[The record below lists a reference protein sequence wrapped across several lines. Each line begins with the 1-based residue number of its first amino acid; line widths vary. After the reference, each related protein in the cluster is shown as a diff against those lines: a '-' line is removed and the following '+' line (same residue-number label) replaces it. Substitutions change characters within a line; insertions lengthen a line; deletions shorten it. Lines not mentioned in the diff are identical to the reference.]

1 MTTPANADSPLA
13 RGYTTGKGTGPGM
26 KLQDKVLQMLKTAV
40 KDDIRDLK
48 IMLDKNKTNDQ
59 RESAFSAI
67 DGRHA
72 NLTGGAKA
80 LPKDSNR
87 LKKLVKVIDAHKK
100 LAAKAKDNH
109 GMTSVAKLD
118 AAKKEVSD
126 FKTQISDLDKLLAK
140 K

>member
-1 MTTPANADSPLA
+1 MTGPASADSPLA
-13 RGYTTGKGTGPGM
+13 RGYTAGKGTGPGM

-48 IMLDKNKTNDQ
+48 VMLDKNKTSDQ

-87 LKKLVKVIDAHKK
+87 LKKLVKTMDAYKK
-100 LAAKAKDNH
+100 MAVKVKDQH
-109 GMTSVAKLD
+109 GMTSVGKLD
-118 AAKKEVSD
+118 AAKKEVAD
-126 FKTQISDLDKLLAK
+126 FKTQITDLDKLLAK